1 MTVSHSGLLLP
12 DVGAEPART
21 TTSIVPVPPRMSSMA
36 RVIEAV
42 TMPPAPFMVNA
53 GPFHALLL
61 TSDALP
67 SLILSAAAW
76 AG

>member
-1 MTVSHSGLLLP
+1 
-12 DVGAEPART
+12 
-21 TTSIVPVPPRMSSMA
+21 MA

-42 TMPPAPFMVNA
+42 TMPPAPFMVKA

-61 TSDALP
+61 TSAVLP